1 MQKKLTERIEFTSHQ
16 PPATSHHVPVLLKEV
31 IEVLDLKKGD
41 TVLDCTI
48 NDGGHALAICQT
60 IGEKGF
66 LVGIDED
73 KGALERA
80 RNNLALCKAEII
92 LEESNFRNL
101 DLVLEKLDVSGVDK
115 ILFDFGLSSNQL
127 EASGRGFSFQ
137 NDEPLLMTF
146 AVIPKIGQLT
156 ALEVVNSWS
165 EEDLSSIIREYGEER
180 FSRRIASAIV
190 EARKKG
196 LIGTT
201 AELKK
206 IIEKAAPSRFGKG
219 KIHPATRTFQAI
231 RIAVNDELE
240 AIREG
245 LGKATKKLNPGGR
258 IAAIS
263 FHSLEDRIVK
273 QYWRELAESGKFRI
287 VTKKPITP
295 SREEEIAN
303 PRSRSAKLRAIEKI

>member
-1 MQKKLTERIEFTSHQ
+1 MQKKLIENTEFTSYQ
-16 PPATSHHVPVLLKEV
+16 LPATSHHVPVLLKEV

-48 NDGGHALAICQT
+48 NDGGHALAVCQA
-60 IGEKGF
+60 IGEKGL

-80 RNNLALCKAEII
+80 RNNLALCKTEII

-101 DLVLEKLDVSGVDK
+101 DLVLEKSDVSGVDK

-127 EASGRGFSFQ
+127 ETSGRGFSFQ

-165 EEDLSSIIREYGEER
+165 EEDLSDIIREYGEER

-206 IIEKAAPSRFGKG
+206 IIEKVVPSRLGKG

-273 QYWRELAESGKFRI
+273 QYWRELTESGKFRI

>member
-1 MQKKLTERIEFTSHQ
+1 MHT
-16 PPATSHHVPVLLKEV
+16 PVLLKEV
-31 IEVLDLKKGD
+31 IEILDPQKGD

-48 NDGGHALAICQT
+48 NDGGHALAICQS
-60 IGEKGF
+60 IGEKGL

-80 RNNLALCKAEII
+80 RNNLASCEAKII

-101 DLVLEKLDVSGVDK
+101 DLVLEKSDVAGADK
-115 ILFDFGLSSNQL
+115 ILFDFGLSSDQL

-137 NDEPLLMTF
+137 KDEPLLMTF
-146 AVIPKIGQLT
+146 TVIPKIGQLT

-165 EEDLSSIIREYGEER
+165 EEDLSDIIREYGEER
-180 FSRRIASAIV
+180 FSRRIARAIV

-206 IIEKAAPSRFGKG
+206 IIEKAVPSRPEKG
-219 KIHPATRTFQAI
+219 RIHSATKTFQAI

-245 LGKATKKLNPGGR
+245 LEKAAKKLNSGGR

-273 QYWRELAESGKFRI
+273 QYWKELAEGGKFRI

-295 SREEEIAN
+295 NREEEIAN
-303 PRSRSAKLRAIEKI
+303 PRSRSAKLRVIEKI